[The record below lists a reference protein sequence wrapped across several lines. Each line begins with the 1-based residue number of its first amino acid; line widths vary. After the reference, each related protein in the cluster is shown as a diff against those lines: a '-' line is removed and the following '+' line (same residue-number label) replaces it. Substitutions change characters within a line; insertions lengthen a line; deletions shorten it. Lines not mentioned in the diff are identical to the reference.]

1 MTLGEEMKQGR
12 LQGLPPSHGPFPP
25 DQLHHPAV
33 QTLSF
38 LLATQAKMLLG
49 AGGARGEVGETSGL
63 ALAIRHLRNKQT
75 NKKKKKENR
84 RKKNTKTKTPMIPA

>member
-1 MTLGEEMKQGR
+1 MKQGR

-75 NKKKKKENR
+75 NKKKK
-84 RKKNTKTKTPMIPA
+84 RKIEGKKIQKQKHP